1 MILQLSRQQRY
12 FFVPNQKHLR
22 PKNVRAYQV
31 IPETPETI
39 SCKFNIHKIGQLF

>member
-22 PKNVRAYQV
+22 PKNVRAYQA
-31 IPETPETI
+31 IPETPRPFPANLTFR
-39 SCKFNIHKIGQLF
+39 K